1 MQALLVVAHGSRRA
15 ESNAEIRAVT
25 SKLADL
31 ALADFDLVDCAF
43 LEMAEPGV
51 SSAISKLVTRG
62 ATSVMVVPYFLAKGL
77 HVATDIPQ
85 VVNDARK
92 LHPSIEIKVSA
103 YLGQAPE
110 MPNLLLQLA
119 NGAIALQ
126 SG

>member
-15 ESNAEIRAVT
+15 ESNAEIQALT

-43 LEMAEPGV
+43 LEMAEPHV